1 MDQYDVA
8 IVLSKDTDPL
18 EPSRIVRQDLSKPVG
33 LICPDGQVPGGFK
46 NVVSFVRHITL
57 RRLAAAQM
65 SNPVSDKKGQQI
77 FRPQGW

>member
-1 MDQYDVA
+1 M
-8 IVLSKDTDPL
+8 LSKDADLL
-18 EPSRIVRQDLSKPVG
+18 EPIRIGRQDLSKPVG

-65 SNPVSDKKGQQI
+65 SNPATGKKGQQI